1 MILMPDLFSF
11 AYVPNWYS
19 QLDMLAEMSLPEPW
33 RFKNLIYLTKNPD
46 TPILERYIHAIFKK
60 QLIDYKDERNPSSAA
75 DYFHIENEFCCFHTG
90 LYTRRYKAIYACF
103 DRNKKKDSLL
113 EWYFRGFADELS
125 PILRHT
131 SPLPKKPS
139 YYMTQYGVNYNPE
152 WPIRVNVDHILGDEE
167 NLSRIPA
174 EIREAQNL
182 PLLLETAVELAR
194 RKAVVEPSI
203 VVPQGYQGRVQYLLP
218 ICLTDMEQPDLAMTG
233 ELTLT
238 GKVMPIGGL
247 KEKILAARRNLIKE
261 IIIPQHNMKDLE
273 KLDAEVKGDVVFH
286 PVSDISEVISIAFPD
301 EGSKRLERSILRTLE
316 EERRRREE
324 KLREEG
330 AAKESKVMLWQ

>member
-1 MILMPDLFSF
+1 MSYTLVLEWMPGDLYMSAVTARCTAPTSSYSVVWLPPNKVYQITLYCGSTSLVSFLVGAFRGKAWSYMILMPDLFSF

-19 QLDMLAEMSLPEPW
+19 QLDMLAEMALPEPW
-33 RFKNLIYLTKNPD
+33 RFKNPIYLTKNPD

-113 EWYFRGFADELS
+113 EWFFRGFADELS
-125 PILRHT
+125 PMLRHI

-152 WPIRVNVDHILGDEE
+152 WPIRVNVEHILGDAE
-167 NLSRIPA
+167 NLSRIPP

-218 ICLTDMEQPDLAMTG
+218 ICLTDMEQHDLTM
-233 ELTLT
+233 TLT
-238 GKVMPIGGL
+238 TM
-247 KEKILAARRNLIKE
+247 
-261 IIIPQHNMKDLE
+261 
-273 KLDAEVKGDVVFH
+273 
-286 PVSDISEVISIAFPD
+286 
-301 EGSKRLERSILRTLE
+301 EGNYCGNTCFTLE
-316 EERRRREE
+316 M
-324 KLREEG
+324 
-330 AAKESKVMLWQ
+330 A